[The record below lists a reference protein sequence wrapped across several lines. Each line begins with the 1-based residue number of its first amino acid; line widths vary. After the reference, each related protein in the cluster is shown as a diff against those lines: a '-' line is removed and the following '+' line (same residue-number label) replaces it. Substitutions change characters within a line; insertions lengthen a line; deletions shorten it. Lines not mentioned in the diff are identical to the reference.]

1 MQFADKMRLDQQ
13 SGHLPVVQHNS
24 HKVENGCFSIKML
37 PRTASENNKLELADY
52 FLSYNWAKRHVFLFL
67 AAFGVEDQ
75 RSAVQAKLEDEAWDC
90 IQEER
95 GG

>member
-52 FLSYNWAKRHVFLFL
+52 FLSYN
-67 AAFGVEDQ
+67 
-75 RSAVQAKLEDEAWDC
+75 
-90 IQEER
+90 
-95 GG
+95 